1 MLKLT
6 SENFEKEV
14 IRSAS
19 PVMVEFYSN
28 RCSKCAMMEE
38 VMESLEKRLTGRV
51 KVGRV
56 EVEKSAVLEKEY
68 QIEITPTFMVFNK
81 GRALG
86 CMIGMI
92 DEETIEERIAELV
105 N

>member
-6 SENFEKEV
+6 AENFQDKV
-14 IRSAS
+14 IRSES

-28 RCSKCAMMEE
+28 QCSKCAMMEE
-38 VMESLEKRLTGRV
+38 VMESLEKRLAGKV

-56 EVEKSAVLEKEY
+56 EIEKSAALEKEY

-92 DEETIEERIAELV
+92 NEETIEERIEEML
-105 N
+105 